1 MVVQDF
7 ETPMLEMIKDEY
19 NDEYNDEILTKTV
32 LVVVNRIVFEI
43 DTSYI
48 LNRITY

>member
-7 ETPMLEMIKDEY
+7 ETPMLEMIK
-19 NDEYNDEILTKTV
+19 DEYNDEILTKTV

-48 LNRITY
+48 LNRIKEILVI